1 MRKLSSEEVLWR
13 QRTQTGRLT
22 PMEVGRIKWHLAD
35 GKLSPRE
42 LASIY
47 NVSLWTIRAIRR
59 GDIWAWVEPNGPDDE
74 VSQNTEM
81 TDEMK
86 RSFEKLVEQ
95 GLAQPLPPANPQ
107 DADETYKRL
116 VAQGLA
122 PPAIKDDRAAEVLER
137 LEQTAEKDSSIQ
149 ADKALEELIVPDRA
163 KKFLE

>member
-59 GDIWAWVEPNGPDDE
+59 GDIWTWVEPNGPDDE
-74 VSQNTEM
+74 VS
-81 TDEMK
+81 
-86 RSFEKLVEQ
+86 EQ
-95 GLAQPLPPANPQ
+95 LA
-107 DADETYKRL
+107 
-116 VAQGLA
+116 AQGLS
-122 PPAIKDDRAAEVLER
+122 PPAIRDDRAAEVLKR
-137 LEQTAEKDSSIQ
+137 LAETAGKDPAIQ
-149 ADKALEELIVPDRA
+149 ADKLLEQLLDPERA
-163 KKFLE
+163 AKAAGKSGI

>member
-22 PMEVGRIKWHLAD
+22 PMEVGRIKWHLAG

-59 GDIWAWVEPNGPDDE
+59 GDIWTWVEPNGPDDE

-95 GLAQPLPPANPQ
+95 GLAPPLEQLA
-107 DADETYKRL
+107 
-116 VAQGLA
+116 AQGLS
-122 PPAIKDDRAAEVLER
+122 PPAIRDDRAAEVLER
-137 LEQTAEKDSSIQ
+137 LAETAGKDPAIQ
-149 ADKALEELIVPDRA
+149 ADKSLEQLLDPERA